1 VLAAIAQ
8 SSQALRRG
16 APEMKSV
23 TALSL
28 QGVCSFRTV
37 TVREAIN
44 MAVPRSPSTSGSRH
58 LVCAASAARPM
69 SSCAAFNAGGYLE
82 DHHDTRCDPLYVTLP
97 VSPGWVLQYKIKLND
112 GDMAWGSYGAG
123 SSGNGSGWH

>member
-1 VLAAIAQ
+1 LQ
-8 SSQALRRG
+8 FPHGNGSL
-16 APEMKSV
+16 
-23 TALSL
+23 TAS
-28 QGVCSFRTV
+28 
-37 TVREAIN
+37 IN
-44 MAVPRSPSTSGSRH
+44 MAVPPVMAQAAH
-58 LVCAASAARPM
+58 AILCAQHRQQDLM